1 MTETSSEHGAGNGA
15 ARARRLALAPPSQ
28 VMAPWR
34 DIMRHLTSSTLAML
48 PLLVM
53 LADELNLSEQWP
65 WVAGALA
72 TVAAVARVMNT
83 PQGERFIAM
92 FMPWLSAENYHL
104 PPRARPIDDQQ
115 GS

>member
-15 ARARRLALAPPSQ
+15 ARTRRLARSPPSQ
-28 VMAPWR
+28 VMEPWR
-34 DIMRHLTSSTLAML
+34 DIFRHLTSSTLAMI

-53 LADELNLSEQWP
+53 LANELDLANEWP

-92 FMPWLSAENYHL
+92 FMPWLSAENYQL